1 MNGLIPAGILII
13 AAGAVI
19 YYWRWAAI
27 KDQIKDR
34 LGENIAPAGTEVY
47 TERPF
52 AGRFYWIPW
61 IVGFAL
67 VAILVFFFLWPVNIS
82 IGLSISIALLGME
95 VEAWIYEWRLSRIE
109 AQLADT
115 IDVIV
120 ASLSS
125 GTSLQNAMSEAAD
138 FSPQPLRK
146 ELSDVVAR
154 LKLGEPA
161 QDVFESLAQKVP
173 TETFQLLSTTLIVNW
188 EMGGGLADTLAGL
201 GKTIRDRI
209 AISRQVRN
217 LSTQGRLTTVT
228 VIGVVWFMAAMM
240 WQADPPRFVGF
251 VNSLVG
257 SWLITIALAL
267 QGVGIA
273 LVSKISR
280 PQI

>member
-1 MNGLIPAGILII
+1 MNGLLPAILLIVAI
-13 AAGAVI
+13 GGVI
-19 YYWRWAAI
+19 YYWRLAAI
-27 KDQIKDR
+27 KERIRNR
-34 LGENIAPAGTEVY
+34 LAEHSSTVESNEY

-52 AGRFYWIPW
+52 ASRFYWVPW
-61 IVGFAL
+61 LAGIVIASAL
-67 VAILVFFFLWPVNIS
+67 VFLFQWPLNIS
-82 IGLSISIALLGME
+82 IGLSLSIALLGLE
-95 VEAWIYEWRLSRIE
+95 IEAWVYEWRLARIE

-125 GTSLQNAMSEAAD
+125 GTSLQSAMAEAAE
-138 FSPQPLRK
+138 FSPQPLKK
-146 ELSDVVAR
+146 ELSEIVAR
-154 LKLGEPA
+154 LKLGDAA

-188 EMGGGLADTLAGL
+188 EMGGGLANTLAGL

-228 VIGVVWFMAAMM
+228 VIFVVWFMAAMM
-240 WQADPPRFVGF
+240 WQADAPRFVGF

-257 SWLITIALAL
+257 SWLITIALCL
-267 QGVGIA
+267 QGLGIA